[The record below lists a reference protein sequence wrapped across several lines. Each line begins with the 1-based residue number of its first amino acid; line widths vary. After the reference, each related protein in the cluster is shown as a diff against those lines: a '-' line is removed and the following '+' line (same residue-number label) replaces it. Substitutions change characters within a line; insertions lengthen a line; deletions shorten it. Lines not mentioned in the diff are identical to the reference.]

1 MKSTVILLAAT
12 VAVMLP
18 VLAADDGDRNK
29 LAGSWQESAAEPGK
43 TWTLVETG
51 DLMRITETVKGEK
64 LVEFQCNTIGKECSA
79 KHGKVSMWFNGPK
92 LVVME
97 TRGSD
102 VVKRRFEASADGGA
116 LEMEVIPIAPS
127 GKTEK
132 VALKRVTST
141 NAQ

>member
-1 MKSTVILLAAT
+1 
-12 VAVMLP
+12 
-18 VLAADDGDRNK
+18 
-29 LAGSWQESAAEPGK
+29 
-43 TWTLVETG
+43 
-51 DLMRITETVKGEK
+51 
-64 LVEFQCNTIGKECSA
+64 VEFQCNTVGKECSE

>member
-1 MKSTVILLAAT
+1 MKSTVILVAAW
-12 VAVMLP
+12 AALMLP
-18 VLAADDGDRNK
+18 SLAADDGDRTK
-29 LAGSWQESAAEPGK
+29 LAGSWQESAGDPGK
-43 TWTLVETG
+43 TWTIAEMG
-51 DLMRITETVKGEK
+51 DRMQITETVKGEK
-64 LVEFQCNTIGKECSA
+64 LVEFQCNTVGKECSA

-116 LEMEVIPIAPS
+116 LELEVIPIAPS

-141 NAQ
+141 NVQ

>member
-1 MKSTVILLAAT
+1 MKSNVILVAVA

-29 LAGSWQESAAEPGK
+29 LAGSWQENAAEPGK

-51 DLMRITETVKGEK
+51 DLMRIIETVKGEK
-64 LVEFQCNTIGKECSA
+64 LVEFQCNTVGKECSA

-102 VVKRRFEASADGGA
+102 VLKRRFEASADGDA
-116 LEMEVIPIAPS
+116 LEMEV
-127 GKTEK
+127 
-132 VALKRVTST
+132 
-141 NAQ
+141 